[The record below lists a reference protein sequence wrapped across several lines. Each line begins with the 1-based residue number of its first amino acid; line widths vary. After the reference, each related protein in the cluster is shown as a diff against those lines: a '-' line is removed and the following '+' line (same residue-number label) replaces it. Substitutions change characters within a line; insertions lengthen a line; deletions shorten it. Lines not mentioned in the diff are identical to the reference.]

1 MESNVKGWIGF
12 AVIFIIIV
20 GGTAS
25 LPHVIKSSSD
35 PIAITEITGPSHSYF
50 NVSDQTLVVNIS
62 SSTTSVHA
70 NVSFTSTVTPLTLTL
85 LVVPG
90 SFMFANSTIV
100 SIAKNYSANIN
111 YAAKVIPVDL
121 VLNQA
126 VISNSTFTNATVTVN
141 LYSGHYGAIATIML
155 EKVS

>member
-12 AVIFIIIV
+12 AIIFIIII

-35 PIAITEITGPSHSYF
+35 PIAITGITGPSNSYF
-50 NVSDQTLVVNIS
+50 NVSDQTLVVNITG
-62 SSTTSVHA
+62 STTSVDA
-70 NVSFTSTVTPLTLTL
+70 NVSFSSTVTPLTL

-90 SFMFANSTIV
+90 SFTFANSTTV

-111 YAAKVIPVDL
+111 YAAKAIPIDL

-126 VISNSTFTNATVTVN
+126 VISNSTFTNTTVTVN
-141 LYSGHYGAIATIML
+141 LYSGHYGAIAAIML